1 MRLFAKW
8 RVLAGIV
15 GCLVVGWSAAHH
27 GAAQRRTFITM
38 TRLYSG
44 SDGQT
49 HAESLEV
56 KLMPSRRLAGIDES
70 ELFKASGAQF
80 LRFPAGHMVDWH
92 TAAFRQYIVTLSG
105 RGEVEL
111 GGGEKIQV
119 NPGQIVLAED
129 LTGRGHI
136 TRSIGS
142 EDLAL
147 LIVRFEAQ

>member
-1 MRLFAKW
+1 MRLFPKR
-8 RVLAGIV
+8 RVLAAV
-15 GCLVVGWSAAHH
+15 VACLVGGWSAHH
-27 GAAQRRTFITM
+27 VAAQRRTLITM

-44 SDGQT
+44 SDGHT
-49 HAESLEV
+49 HAERIEV
-56 KLMPSRRLAGIDES
+56 KLTPSRRLAGIDES

-111 GGGEKIQV
+111 GGGEKIQF

-129 LTGRGHI
+129 LTGKGHI